1 MIESFPFLISGM
13 VFGLAAG
20 ISPGPLLTLVISETL
35 KHNRKEGVFVAM
47 APLLT
52 DIPIVLVTLFIIS
65 KLSSSDTILGIIALM
80 GAFFIGYLGYES
92 ITIKEISSN
101 QQKIKSQSL
110 KKGIVTNFLSPH
122 PYLFWIAVG
131 APMVL
136 KAYYI
141 SLISSIFF
149 IVGFY
154 SLLVG
159 SKVIVV
165 FITDKSKDFLKSN
178 TYVVIIKVLGIAL
191 FFFAVLFIRDG
202 FKLLGIF

>member
-154 SLLVG
+154 ALLVG